1 MPVDIWTIQYP
12 LMDTNYVGHLVG
24 VVSSILDLL
33 TQHLPGA
40 TRRPLSGAFLLSD
53 DFGLCLADMYLAGTG
68 RNHQCSWIPP
78 AIAPQWP
85 VGPKNLSPSEY
96 LNGRNVAS
104 LESMFL
110 SMVGPWPRSLGHRAS
125 LIPCH
130 WQLKLLCLQVIKTRT
145 KLSLAVSPDTSQ
157 SPHTNW
163 Y

>member
-68 RNHQCSWIPP
+68 RNHQCS
-78 AIAPQWP
+78 
-85 VGPKNLSPSEY
+85 
-96 LNGRNVAS
+96 
-104 LESMFL
+104 
-110 SMVGPWPRSLGHRAS
+110 
-125 LIPCH
+125 
-130 WQLKLLCLQVIKTRT
+130 
-145 KLSLAVSPDTSQ
+145 
-157 SPHTNW
+157 
-163 Y
+163 